1 MSANVRSAVVFG
13 VVLDSDKL
21 DEKVGP
27 YDYTDSWLDT
37 VLARPG
43 FEGLSHFVAMGMYDG
58 QSTVVL
64 TVNSTHMASDE
75 NVAVK
80 NLEFATPTVAELSAL
95 DKFLDEQVPARH
107 GDSPGWRLVMDV
119 SS

>member
-13 VVLDSDKL
+13 VVLDNEKL

-27 YDYTDSWLDT
+27 YEYTDAWLDT
-37 VLARPG
+37 ILGRPG
-43 FEGLSHFVAMGMYDG
+43 FEGLSYFSAMGMYDG

-64 TVNSTHMASDE
+64 TVNSTHIASDE

-80 NLEFATPTVAELSAL
+80 NLDFAAPTVEELSAME
-95 DKFLDEQVPARH
+95 KFLEEQVPSRH
-107 GDSPGWRLVMDV
+107 GDSPGWRLLMDV